1 MRYFVLDTNIVLHYV
16 RQSELYKFVA
26 NKFRL
31 LEPDVQL
38 IISIVTVA
46 EMEVL
51 AQRRNWGEGKRNL
64 LNRFFQDEVF
74 IVDINLGSPDLMDA
88 YVEIDLFSAAQNMG
102 KNDLWIA
109 ATSKV
114 TNATLVTTDNDFDH
128 LAGRINIIKTAIN

>member
-128 LAGRINIIKTAIN
+128 LTGRINIIKTAIN